1 MGVCLFFVQKM
12 QEFDERISLTFTVC
26 KGKIKPS

>member
-1 MGVCLFFVQKM
+1 MGVCLFCAKKM
-12 QEFDERISLTFTVC
+12 QEFDERISLTFTVG